1 MAKEVF
7 TVTTSTPAFDANG
20 TPYSP
25 EYGDVYHSAD
35 SGPGQARH
43 VFLGGND
50 LPVRW
55 IGQRVFTIVE
65 LGFGLGLNFLATWD
79 ALRAAATRPRR
90 LNFVSVEK
98 HPFTKEGLAALHER
112 YPEFAPL
119 ARELQS
125 AWPLPLPGLHRLEFE
140 NGAVTLTLAIGDATR
155 VLPALRLA
163 ADACYLDG
171 FGPARNPD
179 MWSGAI
185 AKALARLSHPGTTLA
200 TYTSARSVRD
210 ALAAA
215 GFACELRSGF
225 GRKRH
230 MLAARYAPRWT
241 PRRSGPAAPE
251 WSERSAIVI
260 GAGLA
265 GAAAAERLAARGWRL
280 HLVERHAAPA
290 MEASGLPAG
299 VFHPL
304 VARDDSVLARLTR
317 AGYLY
322 ALARWHALAGAGHL
336 LDWGRCGLLQ
346 LARDSREET
355 RMRRA
360 LAELNLPAAYAEYL
374 PRSAAGERAG
384 RAVSAG
390 GLWFADGGWMRPA
403 SLVAAQLAAAA
414 AGASGWTLHAGS
426 EVRRLARADGRWSAI
441 AADGTTIAS
450 APVCVLANAHD
461 AARLAAF
468 GGPPLRRVRGQ
479 LTRLPPG
486 SYGAVSAVIAGTATL
501 VPMPDGPVT
510 GASYD
515 FDDADPLPRIESHTG
530 NLARLVQLLPDAP
543 RLDAATLTGSVAF
556 RSVAHDRLPL
566 IGAVPDVAAARA
578 ARAAL
583 SGARLADL
591 PRLPG
596 LYAAVAYAS
605 RGLTWAAL
613 GGEML
618 ASLLEG
624 EPLPLEAMLADAIDP
639 GRFMLRQ
646 ARQAG
651 L

>member
-1 MAKEVF
+1 M
-7 TVTTSTPAFDANG
+7 
-20 TPYSP
+20 
-25 EYGDVYHSAD
+25 
-35 SGPGQARH
+35 
-43 VFLGGND
+43 
-50 LPVRW
+50 
-55 IGQRVFTIVE
+55 
-65 LGFGLGLNFLATWD
+65 
-79 ALRAAATRPRR
+79 
-90 LNFVSVEK
+90 
-98 HPFTKEGLAALHER
+98 
-112 YPEFAPL
+112 
-119 ARELQS
+119 
-125 AWPLPLPGLHRLEFE
+125 
-140 NGAVTLTLAIGDATR
+140 
-155 VLPALRLA
+155 
-163 ADACYLDG
+163 
-171 FGPARNPD
+171 
-179 MWSGAI
+179 
-185 AKALARLSHPGTTLA
+185 
-200 TYTSARSVRD
+200 
-210 ALAAA
+210 
-215 GFACELRSGF
+215 
-225 GRKRH
+225 
-230 MLAARYAPRWT
+230 
-241 PRRSGPAAPE
+241 
-251 WSERSAIVI
+251 
-260 GAGLA
+260 
-265 GAAAAERLAARGWRL
+265 
-280 HLVERHAAPA
+280 
-290 MEASGLPAG
+290 
-299 VFHPL
+299 
-304 VARDDSVLARLTR
+304 TR

-543 RLDAATLTGSVAF
+543 RLDAATLTGVSPSV
-556 RSVAHDRLPL
+556 RS
-566 IGAVPDVAAARA
+566 
-578 ARAAL
+578 
-583 SGARLADL
+583 
-591 PRLPG
+591 
-596 LYAAVAYAS
+596 
-605 RGLTWAAL
+605 LTT
-613 GGEML
+613 GC
-618 ASLLEG
+618 
-624 EPLPLEAMLADAIDP
+624 
-639 GRFMLRQ
+639 R
-646 ARQAG
+646 
-651 L
+651 